1 MDNGN
6 DMYET
11 YSAHAHFNFIT
22 LDAVVTIIYQL
33 FIFMN
38 KQTASWIVMKKG
50 KKRGLAEIKIW
61 IVIKKEEK

>member
-1 MDNGN
+1 
-6 DMYET
+6 MYET

-38 KQTASWIVMKKG
+38 KQTSSEAIQNMMYVLKNKTIYKYNNKFISSFV
-50 KKRGLAEIKIW
+50 
-61 IVIKKEEK
+61 